1 MKKKI
6 ALFTVLALALVAI
19 IAGVSIYKYQDALK
33 VRSFSISDYQEHIDE
48 YDGYMELYKEDY
60 PELYITSIAPFSD
73 ADTLRTIADELWVE
87 IYGEESMKKQKPYLV
102 FYDDE
107 NDAWFIYGTFKK
119 SIFVSRKGGVA
130 HMIVKPDGKVLALW
144 HDK

>member
-6 ALFTVLALALVAI
+6 ALFAVSALALVAI
-19 IAGVSIYKYQDALK
+19 IAGVSIYKYHELLEVK
-33 VRSFSISDYQEHIDE
+33 SFSISEYQEYIDE
-48 YDGYMELYKEDY
+48 HDGYMELYKEYY

-87 IYGEESMKKQKPYLV
+87 IYGEESMKEQKPYQV

-107 NDAWFIYGTFKK
+107 NDVWFICGTFKK

-130 HMIVKPDGKVLALW
+130 HMIVKPDGKILAYW
-144 HDK
+144 HTK